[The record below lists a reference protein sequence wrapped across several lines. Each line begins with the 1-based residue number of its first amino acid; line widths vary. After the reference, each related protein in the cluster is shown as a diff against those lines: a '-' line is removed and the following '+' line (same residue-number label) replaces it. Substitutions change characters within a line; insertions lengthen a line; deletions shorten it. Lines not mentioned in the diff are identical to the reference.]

1 MVIHW
6 LNDDSVRQTVQSHC
20 VCIPSPLIPIA
31 FFKNLSFDIAVAGK
45 QIGII
50 ESGVFCKAFF
60 DMYVGDPPVLQS
72 AKEEFG
78 ANLARVL
85 SC

>member
-1 MVIHW
+1 MVGRSNSGGGS
-6 LNDDSVRQTVQSHC
+6 L
-20 VCIPSPLIPIA
+20 
-31 FFKNLSFDIAVAGK
+31 FAVAGQ
-45 QIGII
+45 QIGVI
-50 ESGVFCKAFF
+50 ESRVFCKAFF